1 MTSNLERRLSAIMFT
16 DIVGFTR
23 IMGDDESTALTI
35 LENQESLITPI
46 INSHNGN
53 IIKKTGDGYLLEF
66 SSSVEA
72 VECAIKM
79 QYSIKTHNSNE
90 NNLEFHI
97 RIGIHLGDIVVVGD
111 DILGDGVNIASRI
124 EPLAKP
130 DGICLTEAVY
140 ASVKSKLS
148 IRPKRI
154 DEVELKHIDDKYTI
168 YKLPNTEEEAD
179 LDSIDEP
186 FNKENHP
193 EIKISSFELVSKFH
207 REIIKSLSRG
217 FLAGVYLHFLFNV
230 VDLILYI
237 FYDLLIKGDSTFF
250 YQQFSFFPTTLT
262 EPEWALFLSFSDGG
276 FEWFLKFLAMMTIV
290 YGIGFRKKE
299 EKFIF
304 NDIRNIDKLLD
315 EIVTEQLSSAGGRY
329 EIVKKNKNSIT
340 YYPYSSTSKFFS
352 KIEKQLNRIVPIML
366 KIESLTLRFDGNVIT
381 IRGMW
386 FSINKFKKQLK
397 FMEKFI

>member
-1 MTSNLERRLSAIMFT
+1 MSSDVKRKLAAIMFT

-35 LENQESLITPI
+35 LENQELLITPI
-46 INSHNGN
+46 INSYNGN

-66 SSSVEA
+66 SSSVES

-79 QYSIKTHNSNE
+79 QDSIKTHNLNE
-90 NNLEFHI
+90 NNVEFHI
-97 RIGIHLGDIVVVGD
+97 RVGIHLGDIVVVGD

-130 DGICLTEAVY
+130 GGICLTEAVY

-168 YKLPNTEEEAD
+168 YKLPDTEEEAD
-179 LDSIDEP
+179 LDSINESS
-186 FNKENHP
+186 NKENHP

-207 REIIKSLSRG
+207 RELIKSFSKG
-217 FLAGVYLHFLFNV
+217 FKAGIYLTILFQV
-230 VDLILYI
+230 FDLMLYI

-250 YQQFSFFPTTLT
+250 YQQFRFFPTTLT

-276 FEWFLKFLAMMTIV
+276 FKSFFFVFAFITIV
-290 YGIGFRKKE
+290 FGIVFRKKE
-299 EKFIF
+299 EKFVF

-315 EIVTEQLSSAGGRY
+315 EIVTEHVSYSGGHY
-329 EIVKKNKNSIT
+329 EIIKKDKNSIT
-340 YYPYSSTSKFFS
+340 YYPYSSLG
-352 KIEKQLNRIVPIML
+352 KIEKQLNRIVPIMV
-366 KIESLTLRFDGNVIT
+366 KISSLTLCFDGNVVT
-381 IRGMW
+381 IRGIW

-397 FMEKFI
+397 FMKKFI